1 MSEQL
6 DALQWRV
13 SALERRIVFLALCCA
28 TLTICLLLFAT
39 NKGTVK
45 AAAQPEMLTVKR
57 LAVVDE
63 KGTERVVIAA
73 PLPDPVIQGKRGKR
87 DGPASGILIFDPKGN
102 ERGGYVTSD
111 TDDLSALISLDS
123 EHGQVFTAYANADS
137 GATVWVANE
146 NHDAIA
152 FSTHKQPVLE
162 MIQNKRSYTKLR
174 PPRPI
179 CINDSLRERVLCPLK
194 RPHVSADVNGR

>member
-6 DALQWRV
+6 DVLQRRV
-13 SALERRIVFLALCCA
+13 SGLERRVVLLATCCA
-28 TLTICLLLFAT
+28 ALTSFMVLFAAR
-39 NKGTVK
+39 GVVR

-57 LAVVDE
+57 LAVVDG

-73 PLPDPVIQGKRGKR
+73 PLPDPIIQGKRVKR

-111 TDDLSALISLDS
+111 TADLGAFITLDS
-123 EHGQVFTAYANADS
+123 ERGQVFTAYANADS
-137 GATVWVANE
+137 GATVWVTNE
-146 NHDAIA
+146 GHDAVA

-162 MIQNKRSYTKLR
+162 IIQNRKVIYKR
-174 PPRPI
+174 PPTAP
-179 CINDSLRERVLCPLK
+179 DL
-194 RPHVSADVNGR
+194 HQ

>member
-6 DALQWRV
+6 EALQRRV
-13 SALERRIVFLALCCA
+13 SGLERRVVLLAICCA
-28 TLTICLLLFAT
+28 TLTIFLLLFAAR
-39 NKGTVK
+39 GVVK
-45 AAAQPEMLTVKR
+45 AGAQPDMLTVKR

-73 PLPDPVIQGKRGKR
+73 PLPDPITQGKRVKR

-111 TDDLSALISLDS
+111 TEDLGAFITLDS
-123 EHGQVFTAYANADS
+123 EHGQVFTAYANGDG
-137 GATVWVANE
+137 GATVWIANE
-146 NHDAIA
+146 KHDAIA

-162 MIQNKRSYTKLR
+162 IVQNKKVIYKKPSKAPDL
-174 PPRPI
+174 
-179 CINDSLRERVLCPLK
+179 
-194 RPHVSADVNGR
+194 H